1 MPYPFK
7 LDLARQ
13 RVLRIEMDEAAFR
26 AASFLDERILTPATQ
41 GGWVPMQD
49 FLQPAAAPQPVLP
62 LHFIFVRAKVAF

>member
-41 GGWVPMQD
+41 GG
-49 FLQPAAAPQPVLP
+49 
-62 LHFIFVRAKVAF
+62 